1 MQGYLLPARL
11 GRSGRRQSALARD
24 RTGGQRRRLLVDG
37 AAQLLLELDER
48 GHRRVRP
55 QPAGDLEDL
64 PQRLVASLLIAHQ
77 RRSLLLLLLLG
88 VGTERPVE
96 RDGQELSVAER
107 VADAVGG

>member
-48 GHRRVRP
+48 GHRRGRR

-77 RRSLLLLLLLG
+77 RRSLLLLLLLLG

-96 RDGQELSVAER
+96 RDGQELGVAER
-107 VADAVGG
+107 VAD